1 MSLGEPNHGP
11 ADRFIVV
18 LDTEQLKQTS
28 VDFVDLAADL
38 LSAGVKTFWLRN
50 KSNNPSEQLRWAR
63 ALVSVANPFGGRV
76 IVGDRADVAAVAGA
90 SGVHLTSQ
98 GMAVPDVRKLTK
110 LPLIGRSCHDF
121 DEVLKAEQQG
131 ADYCTLSP
139 IFAPISTKL
148 SSTRS
153 IGLELLEKISRE
165 VSIPVFALG
174 GIDDTNAGLCLSH
187 GAYGVASLGAVT
199 LSRHPAKM
207 AKTIIDLV
215 DHELADS

>member
-1 MSLGEPNHGP
+1 MSLGEPNHRP

-18 LDTEQLKQTS
+18 LDTEQLKQAAI
-28 VDFVDLAADL
+28 DFVVLADEL
-38 LSAGVKTFWLRN
+38 LSAGVRTFWLRN
-50 KSNNPSEQLRWAR
+50 KNNNPSEQLQWAR
-63 ALVSVANPFGGRV
+63 ALGSLVNPLGGRV

-98 GMAVPDVRKLTK
+98 GLAVSDVRKLTK

-148 SSTRS
+148 SSTQT
-153 IGLELLEKISRE
+153 IGLELLEKISRN

-174 GIDDTNAGLCLSH
+174 GIDDTNAGLCLSR

-199 LSRHPAKM
+199 LNRHPAKM
-207 AKTIIDLV
+207 AKTIINLI
-215 DHELADS
+215 DHSLADS